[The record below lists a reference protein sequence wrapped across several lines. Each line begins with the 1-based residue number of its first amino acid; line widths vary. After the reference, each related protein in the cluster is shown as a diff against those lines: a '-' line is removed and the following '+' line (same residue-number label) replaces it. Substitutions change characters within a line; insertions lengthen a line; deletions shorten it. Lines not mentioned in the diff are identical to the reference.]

1 MRLSVLIADSE
12 NRTDKIVESIRSAI
26 GGTQY
31 SASLHTS
38 ALNDAYDAACEGSCD
53 LIVIINRAPN
63 YIASRLLR
71 LLSEKEVYVPAIV
84 ISEVDD
90 SPRMRECFLLG
101 VVDFLSYPFENDD
114 LLEAFA
120 RAEELVHAQLVDDE
134 YRSAVED
141 SLKDIAR
148 TQSNAS
154 LIDDLEEFLTG
165 NREQPATVE
174 IAADHFGFNK
184 DYFGRYFKAKTG
196 MTFGEFYKGFQ
207 IRYACNLLETGQFK
221 VQDISSL
228 LGFYS
233 ADYFTRVFKKYTGKL
248 PSEYKR

>member
-12 NRTDKIVESIRSAI
+12 NRSDKIVDSIRAATS
-26 GGTQY
+26 GTQY
-31 SASLHTS
+31 SASAHTS
-38 ALNDAYDAACEGSCD
+38 SLNDAFDVISEGGCD
-53 LIVIINRAPN
+53 LIVIINRSPN
-63 YIASRLLR
+63 YMAAKLIR
-71 LLSEKEVYVPAIV
+71 LLSEKEVYIPAIV

-114 LLEAFA
+114 LLEAFS
-120 RAEELVHAQLVDDE
+120 RAEEMVHAQLVDDE
-134 YRSAVED
+134 YRAAVED
-141 SLKDIAR
+141 SLKNIVR
-148 TQSNAS
+148 TPQNRS
-154 LIDDLEEFLTG
+154 LIEDLEEFLI
-165 NREQPATVE
+165 NSRSEPATVE
-174 IAADHFGFNK
+174 TAADHFGFNK

-221 VQDISSL
+221 VQDISAL

-248 PSEYKR
+248 PSEYRR